1 MQRVCF
7 LMQEMFLNARRC
19 FNVGGCFSIQGEF
32 LNAFLFNLYFKLAK
46 TSRIHIAGHMAC
58 T

>member
-1 MQRVCF
+1 
-7 LMQEMFLNARRC
+7 MQEMFLNARRC

-46 TSRIHIAGHMAC
+46 TSRIHIARHMAC